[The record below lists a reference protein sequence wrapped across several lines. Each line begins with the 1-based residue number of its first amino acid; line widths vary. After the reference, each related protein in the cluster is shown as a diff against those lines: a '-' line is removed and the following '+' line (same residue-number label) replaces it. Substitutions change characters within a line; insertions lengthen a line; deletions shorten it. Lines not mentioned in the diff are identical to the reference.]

1 MGWQCRIRQ
10 YAVRKDEG
18 RPSTGMMPEL
28 TAREQSV
35 GPINVQLVKTA
46 SDEST
51 AQFRFMYQKTV
62 DPKDRRTAVLKLLAE
77 RFYQIP
83 AEFSD
88 ELTAIFAVDS
98 ELASQLVTVG
108 QCGLVFKQGNQRY
121 DLNCA
126 IRTIDRHEPG
136 YQASYWQN
144 ALFNPAMPGAVKVL
158 GFRPDWS
165 ASIFREI

>member
-62 DPKDRRTAVLKLLAE
+62 DPKDRRTAVLKLLADHADQHHE
-77 RFYQIP
+77 QAVADADKEKANRIQHQ
-83 AEFSD
+83 AE
-88 ELTAIFAVDS
+88 L
-98 ELASQLVTVG
+98 
-108 QCGLVFKQGNQRY
+108 
-121 DLNCA
+121 
-126 IRTIDRHEPG
+126 
-136 YQASYWQN
+136 
-144 ALFNPAMPGAVKVL
+144 
-158 GFRPDWS
+158 
-165 ASIFREI
+165 